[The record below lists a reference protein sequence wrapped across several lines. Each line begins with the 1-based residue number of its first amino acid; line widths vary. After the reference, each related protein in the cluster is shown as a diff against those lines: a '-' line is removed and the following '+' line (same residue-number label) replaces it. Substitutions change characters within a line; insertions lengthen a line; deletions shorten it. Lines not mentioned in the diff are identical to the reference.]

1 MLRVHSNALNES
13 RTHTL
18 FRVQESESCA
28 YFQFRHESI
37 MREEGIEP
45 SSPQGARDFKSLA
58 VTNFAILTKNS
69 KLSLIRLSKILN
81 GSLSPFN
88 LWIKYT
94 TDSRFCKLKNSLC
107 CKFFIYDLKP

>member
-1 MLRVHSNALNES
+1 
-13 RTHTL
+13 
-18 FRVQESESCA
+18 
-28 YFQFRHESI
+28 
-37 MREEGIEP
+37 
-45 SSPQGARDFKSLA
+45 
-58 VTNFAILTKNS
+58 
-69 KLSLIRLSKILN
+69 LSKILN